1 MEDVRITRAVAAVL
15 YVFVE
20 DVGTSRH
27 GYELM
32 RRTAFPSGKI
42 YPILA
47 RLLAAGWL
55 EATMEDIDPAKVG
68 RPPRR
73 FYRLSERGVVRARQG
88 LAAFYQEVAPA
99 RSSIGL
105 LLPERRPA

>member
-20 DVGTSRH
+20 DVGAQRH

-32 RRTAFPSGKI
+32 RLTAFPSGKI

-55 EATMEDIDPAKVG
+55 EATMEHIDPVKEA

-73 FYRLSERGVVRARQG
+73 LYRLSERGITRARQG
-88 LAAFYQEVAPA
+88 LAAFYQEIAPA
-99 RSSIGL
+99 RPSSQL
-105 LLPERRPA
+105 LRPEGRLA